1 MINIQV
7 HRSAISLYLDKAESL
22 SSKGKGR
29 LSFFVESSK
38 KSKVVKISRYLN
50 LKIALVVLICLR
62 LLIQAVIS
70 GMQLKRGDIETNSGP
85 TYNLQLGEDSAWV
98 LSSEK

>member
-1 MINIQV
+1 M
-7 HRSAISLYLDKAESL
+7 E
-22 SSKGKGR
+22 
-29 LSFFVESSK
+29 
-38 KSKVVKISRYLN
+38 
-50 LKIALVVLICLR
+50 LICLR

-70 GMQLKRGDIETNSGP
+70 GMQLKGGDIETNPGP